1 MSDVEE
7 DYSDYIKFVSNIA
20 SLGTVLA
27 GFTLTTLTLLITLL
41 PDPSIITVQ
50 ITLFFL
56 ALLFDIYMFCAGWG
70 SFSVIYFCRKVPPK
84 TRQLN
89 ILNNIGVVAFS
100 MTGGTVVMI
109 FLLSSLN
116 YLALA
121 STVMWILFTVATYVT
136 IWRPFGKF
144 PVTRARILGK
154 TKNKDRA
161 KDSS

>member
-1 MSDVEE
+1 MSEVEE
-7 DYSDYIKFVSNIA
+7 DYSDYIKFVTNISN
-20 SLGTVLA
+20 LGTVLA

-41 PDPSIITVQ
+41 PDPSQVAVQ

-70 SFSVIYFCRKVPPK
+70 SFNVIYYCRRVPPR

-100 MTGGTVVMI
+100 MLGGTVVLI
-109 FLLSSLN
+109 FWLSSLN

-121 STVMWILFTVATYVT
+121 SVILWIVLTLATYIV

-144 PVTRARILGK
+144 SATRARLLERGRSK
-154 TKNKDRA
+154 QKE
-161 KDSS
+161 